1 MSKAIEL
8 KASDLNA
15 LGGVHCPSPST
26 PSWSSHPKVFIDIA
40 KHGHGSCHY
49 CGTQYKLAAGEALSN
64 AH

>member
-1 MSKAIEL
+1 MPSTIEL
-8 KASDLNA
+8 KATDLNP

-49 CGTQYKLAAGEALSN
+49 CGTEYTLVAGEAVIGG
-64 AH
+64 H

>member
-1 MSKAIEL
+1 MSKEIEL
-8 KASDLNA
+8 KASDLNP

-49 CGTQYKLAAGEALSN
+49 CGTVYKLAAGEIASG